1 MLGNVRKRLGAG
13 LGVGRLGTVLGGSLE
28 VLDHGVVMNAAKHL
42 LLNQA
47 EFLTGG

>member
-1 MLGNVRKRLGAG
+1 MLGKVEEG
-13 LGVGRLGTVLGGSLE
+13 LGLGIGRAGTILGGPLE
-28 VLDHGVVMNAAKHL
+28 VLDHGVVMDAAKHL